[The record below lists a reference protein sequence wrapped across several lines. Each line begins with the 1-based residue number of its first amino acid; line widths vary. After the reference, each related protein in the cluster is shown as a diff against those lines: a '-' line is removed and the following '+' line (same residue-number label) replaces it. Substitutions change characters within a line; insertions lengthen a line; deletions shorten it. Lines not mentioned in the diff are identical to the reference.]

1 MKMSWRDDYKSRLAT
16 ADKAVKLVSSGD
28 TVVPSHACGEPKP
41 LLDALVRRADE
52 LRNVEIWTGLNHSGG
67 EYCAPE
73 VAESFHINTTF
84 PHTNTR
90 KSIWENRGM
99 MTPIP
104 FYLFPKAFYDKKLR
118 VDGYFAHVSPPDDN
132 GYVSF
137 GISVDMARANL
148 EMSSYSVA
156 YVNPNMPRTC
166 GDTLAHVSQFTAI
179 VEGDFPLLEIP
190 KIDDSDPDVDR
201 IGQNI
206 ANIIE
211 DGDCLQ
217 MGQGKMP
224 NAILKCLDGKKDLGI
239 HTEVFSDNLIPL
251 IEKGVITGAKKT
263 VIPRK
268 IVACFIQGS
277 RNLYKYVH
285 QNQMLQ
291 MMPVNFT
298 NDPAV
303 ICRMDNMVSINSALE
318 VDMMGQV
325 AAESQGPRQYSGVG
339 GQLDFFR
346 GAAAAKNGRA
356 ILALPSTAKGG
367 TMSRISAVL
376 PAGTPITT
384 TRNDVHWVVTEQGAV
399 NLFGQPINRRA
410 KLLLQVAHPKFR
422 ESLERDFWNYCKG
435 NTF

>member
-1 MKMSWRDDYKSRLAT
+1 MSWMDVYKSRLA
-16 ADKAVKLVSSGD
+16 DIDDAVKPVKSGD

-41 LLDALVRRADE
+41 LMEALLRRAGE
-52 LRNVEIWTGLNHSGG
+52 LRNVEIWTGLNHSSGA
-67 EYCAPE
+67 YCAPE
-73 VAESFHINTTF
+73 VADSFHINTTF

-118 VDGYFAHVSPPDDN
+118 VDVSLSQVSTPDAN

-137 GISVDMARANL
+137 GISVDMSRAAV
-148 EMSSYSVA
+148 EMAPYSVA

-166 GDTLAHVSQFTAI
+166 GDTLIHISAFDAI
-179 VEGDFPLLEIP
+179 VEGDEPILEIP
-190 KIDDSDPDVDR
+190 KILDTDPIIER

-206 ANIIE
+206 ANLIE

-224 NAILKCLDGKKDLGI
+224 NAILKFLVGKKDLGI
-239 HTEVFSDNLIPL
+239 HTEVFSDNLLPL

-263 VIPRK
+263 LVPRK

-277 RNLYKYVH
+277 KELYKYVH
-285 QNQMLQ
+285 QNMMLQ
-291 MMPVNFT
+291 MMPVSFT
-298 NDPAV
+298 NDPV
-303 ICRMDNMVSINSALE
+303 NICQMDNMVSINSALE
-318 VDMMGQV
+318 IDLMGQV

-346 GAAAAKNGRA
+346 GAAA
-356 ILALPSTAKGG
+356 
-367 TMSRISAVL
+367 
-376 PAGTPITT
+376 
-384 TRNDVHWVVTEQGAV
+384 
-399 NLFGQPINRRA
+399 
-410 KLLLQVAHPKFR
+410 
-422 ESLERDFWNYCKG
+422 
-435 NTF
+435 

>member
-1 MKMSWRDDYKSRLAT
+1 MSWRDVYRSRLKSL
-16 ADKAVKLVSSGD
+16 DEAVKVVRSDD

-41 LLDALVRRADE
+41 LMDALIRRAEE
-52 LRNVEIWTGLNHSGG
+52 LRNVEVWTGLNHSGG

-84 PHTNTR
+84 PHINTR
-90 KSIWENRGM
+90 QSIWENRGM
-99 MTPIP
+99 MTPIH
-104 FYLFPKAFYDKKLR
+104 FYLFPKAFYEKNLR
-118 VDGYFAHVSPPDDN
+118 VDVSFSHVSPPDDN

-137 GISVDMARANL
+137 GISVDIARPVVEMARD
-148 EMSSYSVA
+148 SVA

-166 GDTLAHVSQFTAI
+166 GDTLIHVSAFDAI
-179 VEGDFPLLEIP
+179 VEGDDPLLEMA
-190 KIDDSDPDVDR
+190 KIDDSDPTSER
-201 IGQNI
+201 IGQII
-206 ANIIE
+206 ADIIE

-224 NAILKCLDGKKDLGI
+224 NAILKCLSDKKDLGI

-277 RNLYKYVH
+277 KDLYRYVNQNL
-285 QNQMLQ
+285 MLH
-291 MMPVNFT
+291 MMPVSYT

-303 ICRMDNMVSINSALE
+303 ICRMDNMVAINSALE
-318 VDMMGQV
+318 IDLMGQV
-325 AAESQGPRQYSGVG
+325 AAESQGPKQYSGIG

-346 GAAAAKNGRA
+346 GAAAARNGRA
-356 ILALPSTAKGG
+356 ILAFPSTAKGG
-367 TMSRISAVL
+367 AKSRISAVL
-376 PAGTPITT
+376 PPGTPITT
-384 TRNDVHWVVTEQGAV
+384 TRNDVHWVVTEFGAV

-410 KLLLQVAHPKFR
+410 KLLLQIAHPDFR
-422 ESLERDFWNYCKG
+422 EQLEKDFWEYCKG
-435 NTF
+435 NTY

>member
-1 MKMSWRDDYKSRLAT
+1 M
-16 ADKAVKLVSSGD
+16 
-28 TVVPSHACGEPKP
+28 E
-41 LLDALVRRADE
+41 ALIRRAGD

-73 VAESFHINTTF
+73 VADSFHITTTF

-104 FYLFPKAFYDKKLR
+104 FYLFPKAFHEKKLR
-118 VDGYFAHVSPPDDN
+118 VDVSLSHVSTPDDN

-137 GISVDMARANL
+137 GISVDMARAVV
-148 EMSSYSVA
+148 EMAPRSVA

-166 GDTLAHVSQFTAI
+166 GDTLIHISAFDAI
-179 VEGDFPLLEIP
+179 VEGDTPLLEIP
-190 KIDDSDPDVDR
+190 GIDDNDPVVER
-201 IGQNI
+201 IGQHI
-206 ANIIE
+206 ANLIE

-224 NAILKCLDGKKDLGI
+224 NAILKCLGGKKDLGI

-251 IEKGVITGAKKT
+251 IEKGIITGAKKT

-277 RNLYKYVH
+277 KNLYKYAH
-285 QNQMLQ
+285 QNLMLQ
-291 MMPVNFT
+291 MMPVSFT
-298 NDPAV
+298 NDPV
-303 ICRMDNMVSINSALE
+303 NICRMDNMVAINSALE
-318 VDMMGQV
+318 VDLMGQV
-325 AAESQGPRQYSGVG
+325 AAESQGAKQYSGVG

-346 GAAAAKNGRA
+346 GAAAARNGRA
-356 ILALPSTAKGG
+356 VLALPSTARGG
-367 TMSRISAVL
+367 AMSRISAVL

-384 TRNDVHWVVTEQGAV
+384 TRNDVHWVVTEHGAV

-410 KLLLQVAHPKFR
+410 KLLLQIAHPDFR
-422 ESLERDFWNYCKG
+422 AQLERDFWEYCKG